1 MGTEDL
7 LREILAAPVGKVVDV
22 IGEMLKCKMNLNI
35 VEQNTVSPHKFV
47 RKVTIS
53 ANEMPVIKAHVKF
66 DSGVLPENIVDE
78 LLTKKLGIGDIL
90 NHNNIDAIREVIFV
104 EQDPEAGKATRE
116 YTVSVNGVV
125 WFTILED
132 IKLGALGAN

>member
-7 LREILAAPVGKVVDV
+7 LREILAAPVGKVIDV
-22 IGEMLKCKMNLNI
+22 LAEVLKCKMNLNI

-90 NHNNIDAIREVIFV
+90 NHNNIDATREVISV
-104 EQDPEAGKATRE
+104 NQNLEAGKATRD
-116 YTVSVNGVV
+116 YTLSVNGVV

-132 IKLGALGAN
+132 IRLGALGAN

>member
-7 LREILAAPVGKVVDV
+7 LRKILAAPVGKVVDV
-22 IGEMLKCKMNLNI
+22 LGEVLKCKMNLNI

-90 NHNNIDAIREVIFV
+90 NHNNIDAAREVISV
-104 EQDPEAGKATRE
+104 NQDLKEGKATRE
-116 YTVSVNGVV
+116 YTISVNGVV

-132 IKLGALGAN
+132 IRLGALGAN

>member
-7 LREILAAPVGKVVDV
+7 LKELLAAPVGKVIDV
-22 IGEMLKCKMNLNI
+22 LAEGLKCKMNLNI

-90 NHNNIDAIREVIFV
+90 NRNNIDATREVISV
-104 EQDPEAGKATRE
+104 NQDLEAGKATRD
-116 YTVSVNGVV
+116 YTLSVNGVV

-132 IKLGALGAN
+132 IRLGALGAN